1 VPLWLSL
8 GIVAAMGLVMTSVAI
23 VEFSKTE

>member
-8 GIVAAMGLVMTSVAI
+8 GIVAVMGLGMTSIAI
-23 VEFSKTE
+23 AEFSKTE